1 MFRLISNV
9 LWALLGGIW
18 LLLLWG
24 ILGIL
29 LCLTI
34 VGIPFGKQCLKI
46 ARLSFMPYGK
56 KVRLKYNKHPLANL
70 LWAIFVGWEVALIYF
85 AIGILNCLTII
96 GISRGIQCFKISKL
110 ALFPFGAKI
119 KH

>member
-1 MFRLISNV
+1 MLRLFSNI

-24 ILGIL
+24 ALGIL

-34 VGIPFGKQCLKI
+34 VGIPFGKQCFKL

-56 KVRLKYNKHPLANL
+56 KVRPNYKKHPLANL
-70 LWAIFVGWEVALIYF
+70 LWALLLGWEVALVYF
-85 AIGILNCLTII
+85 VIGVLNCLTII
-96 GISRGIQCFKISKL
+96 GISRGIQCFKIMKL
-110 ALFPFGAKI
+110 AIFPFGAKI
-119 KH
+119 K